1 MKNFRKMFLWYVNDL
16 SSEVNIQTQKRNKRN
31 LDLLK
36 DFFFEMNVRNFDLN
50 IFVMNFLKSSSF
62 RFKKRYFSRLES
74 LFYLIFWFLKRI
86 FEFIF

>member
-50 IFVMNFLKSSSF
+50 IFVMNFLK
-62 RFKKRYFSRLES
+62 
-74 LFYLIFWFLKRI
+74 
-86 FEFIF
+86 